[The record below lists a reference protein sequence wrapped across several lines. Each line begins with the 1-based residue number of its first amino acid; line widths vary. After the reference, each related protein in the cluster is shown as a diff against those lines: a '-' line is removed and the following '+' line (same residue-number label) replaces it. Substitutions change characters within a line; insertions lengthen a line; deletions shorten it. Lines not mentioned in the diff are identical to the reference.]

1 MLQQILIQTP
11 VYVWAILAFLI
22 YRGMVASKDRVV
34 SYRSVFIIPAVM
46 VALGLQS
53 ISRGFG
59 LETLAGAAWLGGAMI
74 GAGSAW
80 TWTSRV
86 TVDRAAGVVRQR
98 GSWLPLVLMMA
109 IFCCKYAVAVTLA
122 MQPAL
127 RGVLSFAIPACL
139 AFGLFNGIFIGRLM
153 RIVAAWNAGRNS
165 AQYVA

>member
-22 YRGMVASKDRVV
+22 HRGMVASKDRVV

-59 LETLAGAAWLGGAMI
+59 LETLAGAAWLGGVMV
-74 GAGSAW
+74 GAGLAW
-80 TWTSRV
+80 VWASRV
-86 TVDRAAGVVRQR
+86 TVDRTAGVVLQH
-98 GSWLPLVLMMA
+98 GSWLPLVLMVA

-122 MQPAL
+122 IQPAL
-127 RGVLSFAIPACL
+127 RDVSRFAIPACL
-139 AFGLFNGIFIGRLM
+139 AFGMFNGIFLGRLM
-153 RIVAAWNAGRNS
+153 RIVAAWNASS
-165 AQYVA
+165 AKARYAA